1 LRRDVPVNI
10 MLVDDDADSL
20 EGLAIALE
28 PAGYQCYKFQAPEK
42 ALAAYAPGQYDV
54 VINRYAHA

>member
-1 LRRDVPVNI
+1 MNI